1 MNGYTFHLIYDFKT
15 GLRDKSLMLMN
26 YLFPLAFLAM
36 TGLFMAQINPF
47 FRELMV
53 PGMVIFAVMTSALLN
68 LSSTMITERE
78 AGIYRSYRVNGVRAL
93 SLVTIPAA
101 GHLIHAFLV
110 SVIVTALSIF
120 VFGGTAPVHW
130 GWFFLVFLLVSLSLS
145 TFGQLIGIVS
155 PSQRAGL
162 LFAQGLYI
170 PSVVLSGIMVPQDMI
185 PENLNLFTSLLPA
198 AHGIRGFEA
207 FAMGSSASTYAGGVS
222 LAVLAASILVNLVL
236 CLKLFQWEDKAEVK
250 PRRFLALLAFVPF
263 LISLAV

>member
-1 MNGYTFHLIYDFKT
+1 MNGYTFHLTYDFKT

-36 TGLFMAQINPF
+36 AGLFMAQINPF
-47 FRELMV
+47 FTELMV
-53 PGMVIFAVMTSALLN
+53 PGMVVFAVMSSALLN

-78 AGIYRSYRVNGVRAL
+78 AGIYRSYRVNGVRAV
-93 SLVTIPAA
+93 SLVTIPVA

-110 SVIVTALSIF
+110 SVIITVLSIL

-130 GWFFLVFLLVSLSLS
+130 GWFFLVFILVSLSLS
-145 TFGQLIGIVS
+145 TFGLLIGIVS

-162 LFAQGLYI
+162 LFAQGFYI

-185 PENLNLFTSLLPA
+185 PENLNFLVSLLPA
-198 AHGIRGFEA
+198 THGIRGFEA
-207 FAMGSSASTYAGGVS
+207 FAMESSVSTYAGAVS

-236 CLKLFQWEDKAEVK
+236 CLKLFQWEDKSEVK
-250 PRRFLALLAFVPF
+250 PKRFMALIACVPF
-263 LISLAV
+263 ILSIVI